1 MITKIIAVK
10 RYNKFD
16 DLKKEDTDWDFSF
29 RKTNVIYAPNGSG
42 KTSISLMLKSLCD
55 NSSIEAKTS
64 FGSVDSSEIRLL
76 GDDKKQFIYKNRKWN
91 RNHKNVEIFNSFYL
105 EDNVY
110 AISIEDRKSELNI
123 FEMSMPNEARQLR
136 KELNEINRL
145 LSRARTR
152 VKNRKLKLKN
162 EKKDINKD
170 NVIVRLQT
178 ERDEFVKKLEQKKA
192 ERAHFLTAS
201 IDLYISNIN
210 RYLSSFSNDLK
221 IIDHKIVFPSNSNA
235 IRLVYGIKINNHEIH
250 FTDRESTASPS
261 LKYYLSEG
269 DKNALALSFFLAKM
283 DIVPQPEQY
292 IVVID
297 DPFTSFDTHRKQ
309 TTITQLVRVANK
321 VGQLFILTHDLHFAN
336 DFCNAL
342 YCDTPLKLQI
352 ARKGNSYIIQ
362 KYDFKNA
369 LLTGLAK
376 DIKTLNDF
384 LQKGDDMSLRDV
396 VRCIRPCVEGIFRL
410 KYFSLVDEGQWLGDF
425 IKLIKDA
432 NKESPLYRLK
442 EYISQIEELN
452 DYSKIYHHSNPNYMD
467 VMIDP
472 IELSIQVKNTINLL
486 YVL

>member
-1 MITKIIAVK
+1 MIEKMLAVK

-16 DLKKEDTDWDFSF
+16 DLKKGVTDWDFSF
-29 RKTNVIYAPNGSG
+29 KKINVIYAPNGSG

-55 NSSIEAKTS
+55 NSSLEAKTS

-76 GDDKKQFIYKNRKWN
+76 GDDKKEFIYRNGKWN
-91 RNHKNVEIFNSFYL
+91 RNHNNVEIFNSFYL

-110 AISIEDRKSELNI
+110 TISIEDKKSELNI
-123 FEMSMPNEARQLR
+123 FEMSMPNEVRQIR
-136 KELNEINRL
+136 KELNEINSL
-145 LSRARTR
+145 LSTARTR

-170 NVIVRLQT
+170 STIIKMQA
-178 ERDEFVKKLEQKKA
+178 ERDELVKKREQKKA
-192 ERAHFLTAS
+192 ERALFLSNT

-221 IIDHKIVFPSNSNA
+221 IIDHKIVFPTGSNE

-250 FTDRESTASPS
+250 FTERESATSPS

-283 DIVPQPEQY
+283 DIVPKPEEY

-309 TTITQLVRVANK
+309 TTITQLVRIANK

-342 YCDTPLKLQI
+342 YNDTPLKLQI

-362 KYDFKNA
+362 KYDFKSA
-369 LLTGLAK
+369 LLTGLSK

-384 LQKGDDMSLRDV
+384 LRQGDDVSLRDV
-396 VRCIRPCVEGIFRL
+396 VRCIRPCIEGVFRL

-425 IKLIKDA
+425 IKMIKEAD
-432 NKESPLYRLK
+432 KESPLYRLK
-442 EYISQIEELN
+442 IYIPQIEELN

-472 IELSIQVKNTINLL
+472 IELSIQAKNTINLL
-486 YVL
+486 YIL